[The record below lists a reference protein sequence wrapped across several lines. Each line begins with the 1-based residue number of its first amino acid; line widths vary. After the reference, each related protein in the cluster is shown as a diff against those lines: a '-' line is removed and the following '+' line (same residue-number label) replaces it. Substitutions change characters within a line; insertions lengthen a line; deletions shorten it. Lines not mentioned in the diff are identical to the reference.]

1 MKKLIGT
8 IALLAMSMT
17 SMNAQENGLYLSLNG
32 GYNFAAGTEKGTV
45 SNVTSVSTSS
55 SNVTTSE
62 NIALSYGKGLNVGGA
77 IGYMFNKNVGA
88 ELAFDYLIGGKT
100 SGNET
105 TTSAGGVD
113 KTDIDFSA
121 KMLQIVPSLVIA
133 AGMEGI
139 NPYAKFGLVIGSSKL
154 TENTT
159 DVDTSGGTTDTT
171 EFTKETETNTGFGF
185 KGAVGAMFT
194 VNPNISIFAE
204 LTSVNMSQ
212 SLKSS
217 SITKATVNGVDVL
230 AGGTIFQKETV
241 YEDTLTTTS
250 PTPATPNAPR
260 KAVTTTVPFSSFGI
274 NVGLKYSF

>member
-17 SMNAQENGLYLSLNG
+17 SMNAQENGLYVSLNG
-32 GYNFAAGTEKGTV
+32 GYNFAAGTEKGIV
-45 SNVTSVSTSS
+45 NNFTSVTTSS

-100 SGNET
+100 SGT
-105 TTSAGGVD
+105 SSTTSAGGVNKVD
-113 KTDIDFSA
+113 KDFSA
-121 KMLQIVPSLVIA
+121 KMLQIVPSVVIS

-139 NPYAKFGLVIGSSKL
+139 NPYAKFGLIIGSAKL

-159 DVDTSGGTTDTT
+159 DVDINGGTTDTT
-171 EFTKETETNTGFGF
+171 ELTKETETNTGFGF

-194 VNPNISIFAE
+194 VNTNISIFAE

-212 SLKSS
+212 ILKSS
-217 SITKATVNGVDVL
+217 SITKATFNGVDVL
-230 AGGTIFQKETV
+230 ATGNTSQKETV
-241 YEDTLTTTS
+241 YEDNLSTLS
-250 PTPATPNAPR
+250 PIPATPNSPKREVA
-260 KAVTTTVPFSSFGI
+260 TTVPFSSFGI

>member
-17 SMNAQENGLYLSLNG
+17 SMNAQENGLYLSLNS
-32 GYNFAAGTEKGTV
+32 GYNFAAGTQKGAVSNSSTVGTGSNTV
-45 SNVTSVSTSS
+45 S
-55 SNVTTSE
+55 TTE

-88 ELAFDYLIGGKT
+88 ELGFDYLIGGKT
-100 SGNET
+100 SGT
-105 TTSAGGVD
+105 TNNTSTGSVT
-113 KTDIDFSA
+113 KTDNDFSA

-133 AGMEGI
+133 AGMEGV
-139 NPYAKFGLVIGSSKL
+139 NPYAKFGFVIGSAKI
-154 TENTT
+154 TENETK
-159 DVDTSGGTTDTT
+159 VQTSGGITGTT
-171 EFTKETETNTGFGF
+171 ELTTETETNTGFGF

-204 LTSVNMSQ
+204 LTSINMSQ

-217 SITKATVNGVDVL
+217 TITKATFNGADVL
-230 AGGTIFQKETV
+230 ATGNTSQKETV
-241 YEDTLTTTS
+241 YEDTLTTNS
-250 PTPATPNAPR
+250 SAPATPNSPSRAA
-260 KAVTTTVPFSSFGI
+260 AVSVPFSSFGI